1 MSYNK
6 YNGFNKSDR
15 AEKSGTPKFLDSSVP
30 KFSGRL
36 RPLMTEAEKAAD
48 RVPIDELAFDFSCRV
63 TRMYKWLNEGK
74 LSKADRDIV
83 GAYGLQMLRS
93 ASSVSANLNEAKH
106 PQSDADY
113 LSKATISLKV
123 ARETEHWL
131 RLLEANGYV
140 ASDQYESMNKDLDR
154 ILRILVVITSKVRER
169 LKGDKHS

>member
-1 MSYNK
+1 MSNNS
-6 YNGFNKSDR
+6 NGRYDKFSR
-15 AEKSGTPKFLDSSVP
+15 TEKPETPRFLDSSVP
-30 KFSGRL
+30 KFNGNL
-36 RPLMTEAEKAAD
+36 RALMTEEQKAAE
-48 RVPIDELAFDFSCRV
+48 RVAIDELAFDFSCRV

-113 LSKATISLKV
+113 LSKATISLKE

-140 ASDQYESMNKDLDR
+140 NESHYTSLIHDLDR
-154 ILRILVVITSKVRER
+154 ILRILVAITSKVRER
-169 LKGDKHS
+169 LKGEKK

>member
-1 MSYNK
+1 M
-6 YNGFNKSDR
+6 R
-15 AEKSGTPKFLDSSVP
+15 TEKLEASKIIDSSVR
-30 KFSGRL
+30 KFQGAL
-36 RPLMTEAEKAAD
+36 KPLMSETEKAAD
-48 RVPIDELAFDFSCRV
+48 RVPIEELAFDFSCRV

-83 GAYGLQMLRS
+83 GAYGLQMIRS

-113 LSKATISLKV
+113 LSKTTISLKE

-140 ASDQYESMNKDLDR
+140 NDEQFTSLASDLDR
-154 ILRILVVITSKVRER
+154 ILRILVSVTTKVRER
-169 LKGDKHS
+169 LKAEKK

>member
-1 MSYNK
+1 MGYNKNYNK
-6 YNGFNKSDR
+6 YQKKNDG
-15 AEKSGTPKFLDSSVP
+15 ESGTPKLQDASVP
-30 KFSGRL
+30 KFSGKL
-36 RPLMTEAEKAAD
+36 RPLMTEEQKAAN
-48 RVPIDELAFDFSCRV
+48 RVSIDELAFDFSCRV
-63 TRMYKWLNEGK
+63 TRMYKWLNDGK

-113 LSKATISLKV
+113 LSKATISLKE

-140 ASDQYESMNKDLDR
+140 AADQYKSMNKDLDR
-154 ILRILVVITSKVRER
+154 ILRILVSVTTKVRER
-169 LKGDKHS
+169 LKAEKK

>member
-1 MSYNK
+1 MGY
-6 YNGFNKSDR
+6 
-15 AEKSGTPKFLDSSVP
+15 EKKPYFKKTGNSEKEETRKFC
-30 KFSGRL
+30 GRL
-36 RPLMTEAEKAAD
+36 RPLMTEEQKAAE
-48 RVPIDELAFDFSCRV
+48 RIPIDELAFDFSCRV
-63 TRMYKWLNEGK
+63 TRMYKWLNDGK

-83 GAYGLQMLRS
+83 GTYGLQMLRS

-113 LSKATISLKV
+113 LSKATISLKE

-154 ILRILVVITSKVRER
+154 ILRILVVITTKVRER

>member
-6 YNGFNKSDR
+6 NNGFNKSDR
-15 AEKSGTPKFLDSSVP
+15 AEKSRTPKFLDSSIS

-36 RPLMTEAEKAAD
+36 KPLMTEAEKAAD
-48 RVPIDELAFDFSCRV
+48 WVPIDELAFDFSCRV

-83 GAYGLQMLRS
+83 GTYGLQMLRS

-113 LSKATISLKV
+113 LSKASISLKE
-123 ARETEHWL
+123 ARETELWL

-169 LKGDKHS
+169 LKSEKHS

>member
-1 MSYNK
+1 MGDYRTFK
-6 YNGFNKSDR
+6 
-15 AEKSGTPKFLDSSVP
+15 KFGKEENR
-30 KFSGRL
+30 KFDGHVK
-36 RPLMTEAEKAAD
+36 PLMTEDEKSAE

-74 LSKADRDIV
+74 LTKADRDIV

-113 LSKATISLKV
+113 LSKTTISLKE

-131 RLLEANGYV
+131 RLLNTNGYV
-140 ASDQYESMNKDLDR
+140 ADEQFSSLKHDLDR
-154 ILRILVVITSKVRER
+154 ILRILITITSKVREKLR
-169 LKGDKHS
+169 SKEGRKQRS

>member
-1 MSYNK
+1 
-6 YNGFNKSDR
+6 
-15 AEKSGTPKFLDSSVP
+15 
-30 KFSGRL
+30 
-36 RPLMTEAEKAAD
+36 MTEAEKAAD

-113 LSKATISLKV
+113 LSKATISLKE

-169 LKGDKHS
+169 LKSEKHS

>member
-1 MSYNK
+1 MGY
-6 YNGFNKSDR
+6 
-15 AEKSGTPKFLDSSVP
+15 EKKPFYKKEFRKQGNEEPRKFLGSL
-30 KFSGRL
+30 K
-36 RPLMTEAEKAAD
+36 PLMTEEQKAAD

-74 LSKADRDIV
+74 LSKADRDIL

-113 LSKATISLKV
+113 LSKATISLKE

-140 ASDQYESMNKDLDR
+140 NDEQFTSLASDLDR
-154 ILRILVVITSKVRER
+154 ILRILVSVTTKVRER
-169 LKGDKHS
+169 LKAEKK

>member
-1 MSYNK
+1 MAY
-6 YNGFNKSDR
+6 
-15 AEKSGTPKFLDSSVP
+15 EKKPFYKKEFRKQGNEESRKFQGTLK
-30 KFSGRL
+30 
-36 RPLMTEAEKAAD
+36 PLMTDVEKAAD

-113 LSKATISLKV
+113 LSKATISLKE

-131 RLLEANGYV
+131 SLLEANGYV

-154 ILRILVVITSKVRER
+154 ILRILVAITTKVRER
-169 LKGDKHS
+169 LKGEKT

>member
-1 MSYNK
+1 MAYEERPYYAK
-6 YNGFNKSDR
+6 AR
-15 AEKSGTPKFLDSSVP
+15 KSGNEETRKFLGAL
-30 KFSGRL
+30 K
-36 RPLMTEAEKAAD
+36 PLMSEAEKVAG

-113 LSKATISLKV
+113 MSKATIALKE

-131 RLLEANGYV
+131 RLLEANGYI
-140 ASDQYESMNKDLDR
+140 ASDQYESMSKDLDR
-154 ILRILVVITSKVRER
+154 ILRILVTITTKVRER
-169 LKGDKHS
+169 LKEKRS

>member
-1 MSYNK
+1 
-6 YNGFNKSDR
+6 
-15 AEKSGTPKFLDSSVP
+15 
-30 KFSGRL
+30 
-36 RPLMTEAEKAAD
+36 MTDVEKAAD

-106 PQSDADY
+106 PQFDTDY
-113 LSKATISLKV
+113 LSKATIALKE

-131 RLLEANGYV
+131 RLPEANGYV
-140 ASDQYESMNKDLDR
+140 NESR
-154 ILRILVVITSKVRER
+154 P
-169 LKGDKHS
+169 